1 MVSPERCLLGVGVM
15 VRPNCIHGLEL
26 QQSGGEL
33 RRARP
38 EATDTGE
45 VHLASGRI
53 SAPQGLG
60 LLFVSSRLSHT
71 WNMTWPEAGAKQTSV
86 TE

>member
-1 MVSPERCLLGVGVM
+1 MGR
-15 VRPNCIHGLEL
+15 
-26 QQSGGEL
+26 EL

-38 EATDTGE
+38 EVTATGE

-60 LLFVSSRLSHT
+60 LLFVSSWPSHT